1 MQCGI
6 SYPRVDSGQTSDDW
20 DTLLA
25 PVPSPSQPRILL
37 AGEQTSAVYLSKYI
51 SIYISIYLFI
61 YLHIYLSIGEHTS
74 RTHGRVVHGARDTG
88 VNQAQ
93 AIVKWTAD
101 NAGSDTVPGT
111 TDMTTWGVS

>member
-1 MQCGI
+1 MIVQ
-6 SYPRVDSGQTSDDW
+6 SVVEPMDNFTA
-20 DTLLA
+20 L
-25 PVPSPSQPRILL
+25 
-37 AGEQTSAVYLSKYI
+37 
-51 SIYISIYLFI
+51 
-61 YLHIYLSIGEHTS
+61 S

-88 VNQAQ
+88 VSQAQ